1 MSALLRGLRIR
12 LRALLRPQVA
22 RRELDEEM
30 RLHLELETEANRR
43 RGMNP
48 VEARRQA
55 AVTFGGL
62 DVAKEAHRDA
72 LGVRWIEDTITDAR
86 FALRT
91 LAKNPVLSGAAMLT
105 IALGIGANT
114 AIFSVVN
121 AVILRPLPF
130 PHADQLVML
139 SEDNPEK
146 GWRRQTAAPANYLD
160 WKERVHAF
168 ADVAAYEPGG
178 GATMTGEGEP
188 QRISLRGVTGNYFT
202 VLGVRPALGRTFTPR
217 ETWQSGAPVAVISD
231 RMWRDVFGAVPTAV
245 GKSVAING
253 TRTEIV
259 GVMPASFSYAA
270 DTVDVWRPVAW
281 DPQNRGQVFFRR
293 AHWLRVIAR
302 LKVGVTPRAA
312 DAEFQT
318 VVRQLQTEYA
328 ETNRLM
334 GADLVPLH
342 EFLIGDVRTPLLLL
356 QVAVGLLLL
365 IACANVGNILLVQAV
380 GREREA
386 SLRLTLGAGRG
397 RLVRQALTESL
408 VLSALGGIAGV
419 TLGWWGTRLF
429 AALQPNGMLP
439 VANVRLD
446 VRVLVAMVVLTT
458 ATGLLFGIA
467 PALWSARRLPAE
479 VLREGERGTSQRV
492 RRWGDLLVVGE
503 LAFALMLTV
512 GAGLLLQS
520 VRRLEQVDPGVDA
533 RGVLAVGISLPSGYD
548 STPQQIAFFDALRE
562 NVRALPGVTD
572 AGLTLVPPFGGV
584 GYTSDYH
591 IGGRPANE
599 YGTEIAHDYVSP
611 EYFSTLHI
619 PLLAGRLL
627 TAADRA
633 GAVPVVVINQALARK
648 YFHGE
653 DPVGQRITF
662 DKIPD
667 STSVW
672 RTIVGV
678 VGDVRQQGLA
688 VEPLIEAYEA
698 FAQNGNS
705 YMTLLV
711 RTGGSGDVRALVPAI
726 RNVVARLDPTLALA
740 QVQSLEHMER
750 RSIAS
755 QRFIMLLLVVFAA
768 AGFVLAMVG
777 VYAVMAQLGR
787 RRTREMGIRIALG
800 ARMGEVQWLVVRHG
814 LRLVGAGLTIGAAG
828 ALAATRAIRALL
840 YQVSPGDPPTFLAVL
855 VLLTLTALAASWLP
869 AARASRADPAM
880 ALRAE

>member
-1 MSALLRGLRIR
+1 MSTFFRGLRTR
-12 LRALLRPQVA
+12 LRALV
-22 RRELDEEM
+22 RRQAAALELDEEI
-30 RLHLELETEANRR
+30 RLHLELEAEQNRL
-43 RGMNP
+43 RGMP
-48 VEARRQA
+48 PDEARRQA
-55 AVTFGGL
+55 AIAFGGVDL
-62 DVAKEAHRDA
+62 AKESHRDA
-72 LGVRWIEDTITDAR
+72 LGIRWIEDSIADAR

-91 LAKNPVLSGAAMLT
+91 LTRNPVLSGAAILT
-105 IALGIGANT
+105 LALGIGANT

-130 PHADQLVML
+130 PHADRLVML

-146 GWRRQTAAPANYLD
+146 GWHRETAAPANYVD

-178 GATMTGEGEP
+178 GATLTGVGEP
-188 QRISLRGVTGNYFT
+188 QRIRLRGVTGNYFT
-202 VLGVRPALGRTFTPR
+202 VLGVRPALGRVLAPE
-217 ETWQSGAPVAVISD
+217 ETWTSATPVAVISD
-231 RMWRDVFGAVPTAV
+231 RMWRDGFGADPATV
-245 GKSVAING
+245 GRSVSING
-253 TRTEIV
+253 TLTEIV
-259 GVMPASFSYAA
+259 GVMPAGFTYAA
-270 DTVDVWRPVAW
+270 DTVDVWRAVGW
-281 DPQNRGQVFFRR
+281 ESSSRSQVFFRR
-293 AHWLRVIAR
+293 AHWLRVVAR
-302 LKVGVTPRAA
+302 LKPGVTPEAA

-318 VVRQLQTEYA
+318 VVRQLQAEYPV
-328 ETNRLM
+328 TNRVM

-386 SLRLTLGAGRG
+386 SLRLTLGANRA

-408 VLSALGGIAGV
+408 VLSALGGVAGF

-439 VANVRLD
+439 VVSVPMDL
-446 VRVLVAMVVLTT
+446 RVLAAMVVLTT

-467 PALWSARRLPAE
+467 PALWSARRTPAE
-479 VLREGERGTSQRV
+479 VLREGDRGASGRA
-492 RRWGDLLVVGE
+492 RRWGDALVVGE
-503 LAFALMLTV
+503 LALALVLTV

-520 VRRLEQVDPGVDA
+520 VRRLEQVNPGVDA
-533 RGVLAVGISLPSGYD
+533 RGVLAVGIGLPAGYD
-548 STPQQIAFFDALRE
+548 SASQQIAFFDALRD

-572 AGLTLVPPFGGV
+572 AAVALVPPFGGV
-584 GYTSDYH
+584 GYTSDFH
-591 IGGRPANE
+591 IAGRPAND
-599 YGTEIAHDYVSP
+599 YGTEIGRDYVSP
-611 EYFSTLHI
+611 EYFAALRV
-619 PLLAGRLL
+619 PLLAGRLF
-627 TAADRA
+627 TAADRM

-672 RTIVGV
+672 RTIIGV

-688 VEPLIEAYEA
+688 SESLIEAYEA

-705 YMTLLV
+705 YMTLMA
-711 RTGGSGDVRALVPAI
+711 RTGGDVPALASSV
-726 RNVVARLDPTLALA
+726 RRVVARLDPTLALA
-740 QVQSLEHMER
+740 QVQPLERMEQ

-755 QRFIMLLLVVFAA
+755 QRFIMLLLVVFAGT
-768 AGFVLAMVG
+768 GFLLAVVG

-787 RRTREMGIRIALG
+787 RRTREMGIRLALG

-814 LRLVGAGLTIGAAG
+814 LRLVIVGLAIGLAG

-840 YQVSPGDPPTFLAVL
+840 FEITPGDPVTFLSGC
-855 VLLTLTALAASWLP
+855 VLLAFTALVASWLP
-869 AARASRADPAM
+869 AARASRADPAG

>member
-1 MSALLRGLRIR
+1 MSAFFRGLRTR
-12 LRALLRPQVA
+12 LHALV
-22 RRELDEEM
+22 RRQAAAQALDEEI
-30 RLHLELETEANRR
+30 RLHLELETEQNRR
-43 RGMNP
+43 RGMSP
-48 VEARRQA
+48 DEARRQA
-55 AVTFGGL
+55 AIAFGGI
-62 DVAKEAHRDA
+62 DVAKESHRDA
-72 LGVRWIEDTITDAR
+72 LGIRWIEDTIGDAR
-86 FALRT
+86 FALRM
-91 LAKNPVLSGAAMLT
+91 LARNPVLSGAAILT
-105 IALGIGANT
+105 LALGIGANT

-130 PHADQLVML
+130 PHADRLVML

-146 GWRRQTAAPANYLD
+146 GWRRATAAPANYID

-178 GATMTGEGEP
+178 GATLTGVGEP
-188 QRISLRGVTGNYFT
+188 QRIRVRGVTGNYFT
-202 VLGVRPALGRTFTPR
+202 VLEVRPALGRVFAPE
-217 ETWQSGAPVAVISD
+217 ETWKSATPVAVISD
-231 RMWRDVFGAVPTAV
+231 RMWRDGFGADPAAV
-245 GKSVAING
+245 GRSVAING
-253 TRTEIV
+253 TLTEIV
-259 GVMPASFSYAA
+259 GVMPASFTYAA
-270 DTVDVWRPVAW
+270 DTVDVWRAVGW
-281 DPQNRGQVFFRR
+281 ESSSRSQDFFRR
-293 AHWLRVIAR
+293 AHWLRVVAR
-302 LKVGVTPRAA
+302 LKPGVTPESA

-318 VVRQLQTEYA
+318 VVRQLQTEYPV
-328 ETNRLM
+328 TNRVM

-386 SLRLTLGAGRG
+386 SLRLTLGANRA

-408 VLSALGGIAGV
+408 VLSALGGVAGF

-439 VANVRLD
+439 VATVPLD
-446 VRVLVAMVVLTT
+446 LRVLAALLVLTT

-467 PALWSARRLPAE
+467 PALWSARRTPAE
-479 VLREGERGTSQRV
+479 VLREGDRGTSQRA
-492 RRWGDLLVVGE
+492 RRWGDALVVGE
-503 LAFALMLTV
+503 LALALVLTV

-520 VRRLEQVDPGVDA
+520 VRRLERVDPGVDA
-533 RGVLAVGISLPSGYD
+533 RGVLAVGVGLPAGYD
-548 STPQQIAFFDALRE
+548 SATQQIAFFEALRE
-562 NVRALPGVTD
+562 NVRAVPGVTD
-572 AGLTLVPPFGGV
+572 AALALVPPFGGV
-584 GYTSDYH
+584 GYTSDFH
-591 IGGRPANE
+591 IAGRPAND
-599 YGTEIAHDYVSP
+599 YGTEIGRDYVSP
-611 EYFSTLHI
+611 EYFAALHV
-619 PLLAGRLL
+619 PLLAGRRF
-627 TAADRA
+627 TAADRM

-688 VEPLIEAYEA
+688 SESLIEAYEA

-705 YMTLLV
+705 YMTLMA
-711 RTGGSGDVRALVPAI
+711 RTGGDVPALATAI
-726 RNVVARLDPTLALA
+726 RRVVARLDPTLALA
-740 QVQSLEHMER
+740 QVQPLERMER

-768 AGFVLAMVG
+768 TGFLLAVVG

-787 RRTREMGIRIALG
+787 RRTREMGIRLALG

-814 LRLVGAGLTIGAAG
+814 LRLVIAGLAIGLAG

-840 YQVSPGDPPTFLAVL
+840 FEITPGDPVTFLSGC
-855 VLLTLTALAASWLP
+855 VLLALTALVASWLP
-869 AARASRADPAM
+869 AARASRADPAG